1 MPEKRCAEHSA
12 YQKRKLG
19 HLSNALDTKQFSSS
33 NGMVISE
40 ISFCLTRTPQKCM
53 RKIVHELSH
62 ILGKN
67 LLMMRLQQQSNAIPL
82 GDANFVTHSLCP
94 FWIVETWKI
103 RKICYVVDGP
113 FGLAGPITKI
123 FRVRTFPFRCVIKH
137 LLRWNGWKF
146 LELVGG

>member
-12 YQKRKLG
+12 YQKIKLG
-19 HLSNALDTKQFSSS
+19 HLSNALDTKQYSSS

-40 ISFCLTRTPQKCM
+40 ISFCLTRTPQEFM

-82 GDANFVTHSLCP
+82 GDANFVMHSLCP
-94 FWIVETWKI
+94 F
-103 RKICYVVDGP
+103 
-113 FGLAGPITKI
+113 
-123 FRVRTFPFRCVIKH
+123 
-137 LLRWNGWKF
+137 
-146 LELVGG
+146 